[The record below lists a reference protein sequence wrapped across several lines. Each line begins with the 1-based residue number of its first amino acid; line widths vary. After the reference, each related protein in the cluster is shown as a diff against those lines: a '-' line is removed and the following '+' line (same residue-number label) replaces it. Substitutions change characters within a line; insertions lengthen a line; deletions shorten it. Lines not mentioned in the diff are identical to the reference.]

1 MTRPLRGCARC
12 GHRLAADNL
21 GPVCGPCQR
30 TATHTRSAPP
40 KLPAEFWQAD
50 QMRDALASWH
60 LGRVIH
66 AYRTHP
72 HHRQTLS
79 QELVGGWLG
88 LTQPQLS
95 RLENGRA
102 PEELSKL
109 IHYSDVL
116 GIPAGL
122 LWFDRPGEPR
132 ARAPFCEPLPTVA
145 QTSLLGVEMADDGD
159 DAWRVVAEVGEV
171 VIVAVDR
178 RTFLAGGAAGVWSK
192 GTTALPAS
200 RPEVARNVVVHLNAQ
215 IDGFYAAEAALGPYP
230 VIPSVLAQQ
239 KLTNH
244 LTETARSEDRQ
255 DLLRTGA
262 AYGGLLTW
270 LYQDAGDLAA
280 ATGWA
285 NQTLELAHRV
295 GDTQL
300 IRHALVNKAMIF
312 TDRRDGRGTLDLTA
326 AALADQTRLCAKVRV
341 QALQQAAH
349 GHALVGDRTAV
360 DVALDEAAAVLPRV
374 DDDYPWFNA
383 CRRTPGYIE
392 AQRATCYN
400 HLGLGAAART
410 LWEEVIA
417 GLPPA
422 ARRDAGVYR
431 ARLAVSCAQA
441 GQPEAAVEAVGQ
453 AVAVA
458 VETGSARL
466 RGELHAVWR
475 QLTPWHGTQPGHE
488 VAELL
493 ATLEED

>member
-1 MTRPLRGCARC
+1 M
-12 GHRLAADNL
+12 
-21 GPVCGPCQR
+21 
-30 TATHTRSAPP
+30 
-40 KLPAEFWQAD
+40 
-50 QMRDALASWH
+50 
-60 LGRVIH
+60 GRVIH
-66 AYRTHP
+66 AYRMHP
-72 HHRQTLS
+72 YHGQTLS
-79 QELVGGWLG
+79 QELVGRWLG

-102 PEELSKL
+102 PQELSKL
-109 IHYSDVL
+109 IRYSDIL
-116 GIPAGL
+116 DIPADL
-122 LWFDRPGEPR
+122 LWFERAGGPR
-132 ARAPFCEPLPTVA
+132 TGVPIREAVPTAA
-145 QTSLLGVEMADDGD
+145 QPALLGVGMVDDGD
-159 DAWRVVAEVGEV
+159 GSCRVLAEIGEV

-178 RTFLAGGAAGVWSK
+178 RTFLAGGVTGVWARS
-192 GTTALPAS
+192 GTTAAAS
-200 RPEVARNVVVHLNAQ
+200 RPDVARNVVVHLNAQ

-230 VIPSVLAQQ
+230 VIPSVRAQMTLTDSLAEAA
-239 KLTNH
+239 TGV
-244 LTETARSEDRQ
+244 DRLE
-255 DLLRTGA
+255 LLRAGA

-270 LYQDAGDLAA
+270 LYQDAGDLVA
-280 ATGWA
+280 ATSWA

-312 TDRRDGRGTLDLTA
+312 TDGCDGPGTLELSA
-326 AALADQTRLCAKVRV
+326 AALAEQTLLCAKVRV

-360 DVALDEAAAVLPRV
+360 DAALDEAAAVLPLV

-400 HLGLGAAART
+400 RLGLGAAAQT

-431 ARLAVSCAQA
+431 ARLAVSRAQA
-441 GQPEAAVEAVGQ
+441 AQPEAAVEAVGQ

-458 VETGSARL
+458 AETGSARL

-475 QLTPWHGTQPGHE
+475 ELTPWHDTGPGYE
-488 VAELL
+488 VADLL